1 MNFLD
6 IFNIV
11 VRAVKPMHMEMTFAT
26 AMDQVLDDIGI
37 DSLDGLMMMVYI
49 GDIYGI
55 DDEVGQGFTKAME
68 GAFHYGKIKPFE
80 VKIVKSHG
88 TGTLTANV
96 ASTSLQD
103 SRIGVTSFIQFMP
116 TTANA
121 ASEIGAGTLYVSAR
135 AEGVATLNHANN
147 AQADR
152 AYTYLVIA

>member
-55 DDEVGQGFTKAME
+55 DDEVSKD
-68 GAFHYGKIKPFE
+68 FHPRTVQQVY
-80 VKIVKSHG
+80 
-88 TGTLTANV
+88 
-96 ASTSLQD
+96 D
-103 SRIGVTSFIQFMP
+103 FIQIHKTKEP
-116 TTANA
+116 QSLDELEEA
-121 ASEIGAGTLYVSAR
+121 VK
-135 AEGVATLNHANN
+135 
-147 AQADR
+147 
-152 AYTYLVIA
+152 